1 MHTSRGPIREL
12 HASVD
17 RRASDSATD
26 EDLRVHQVRTFL
38 RVRRAHGGYPG
49 HPRADYLQV
58 SILRLGQLLPDL
70 VI

>member
-1 MHTSRGPIREL
+1 MHLLIAGLLTLPQTRI
-12 HASVD
+12 SV
-17 RRASDSATD
+17 STN
-26 EDLRVHQVRTFL
+26 QVRTFL